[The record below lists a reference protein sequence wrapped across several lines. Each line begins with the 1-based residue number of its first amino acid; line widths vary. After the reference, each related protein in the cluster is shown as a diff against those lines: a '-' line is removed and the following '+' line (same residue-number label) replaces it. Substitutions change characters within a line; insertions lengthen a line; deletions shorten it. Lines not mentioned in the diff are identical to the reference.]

1 MWCGVWWD
9 GERLPRASSSIIRR
23 RRLFAS
29 GEAFC
34 RSSGPRFHHVGS
46 AVIQFAGMSPAQT
59 AASQPIPPT
68 PRWFDPAV
76 LLATCGGLG
85 MIGFAPGTFGAAVGV
100 LITLA
105 CGRLSL
111 PPVAEAGLL
120 VAINLIGIPACTR
133 AARVLGRGKDP
144 GVIVYDEAASLPLAA
159 LVVPAAARTPAVL
172 VALFVLHRLF
182 DITKPFPCRQLERLP
197 AGLGIM
203 ADDWGA
209 AAYVAVCL
217 VIGRWLGWL

>member
-1 MWCGVWWD
+1 M
-9 GERLPRASSSIIRR
+9 
-23 RRLFAS
+23 
-29 GEAFC
+29 
-34 RSSGPRFHHVGS
+34 S
-46 AVIQFAGMSPAQT
+46 AHAVLQFAGMSPAPP
-59 AASQPIPPT
+59 ASSQSATPS

-85 MIGFAPGTFGAAVGV
+85 MIRFAPGTFGAAVGV
-100 LITLA
+100 LITMA
-105 CGRLSL
+105 FGRLSL

-133 AARVLGRGKDP
+133 AARALGRGKDP
-144 GVIVYDEAASLPLAA
+144 GTIIYDEAASLPLAA

-172 VALFVLHRLF
+172 VAVFVLHRLF

-217 VIGRWLGWL
+217 IIGRWQGWL

>member
-1 MWCGVWWD
+1 M
-9 GERLPRASSSIIRR
+9 
-23 RRLFAS
+23 
-29 GEAFC
+29 
-34 RSSGPRFHHVGS
+34 
-46 AVIQFAGMSPAQT
+46 IQFAGMTPAEAPLPQPAPT
-59 AASQPIPPT
+59 A

-100 LITLA
+100 LITMA
-105 CGRLSL
+105 CSQLML
-111 PPVAEAGLL
+111 PPLVEAALL
-120 VAINLIGIPACTR
+120 VVINLIGIPACTR
-133 AARVLGRGKDP
+133 AARALGRGKDP
-144 GVIVYDEAASLPLAA
+144 GAIVYDEAASLPLAA
-159 LVVPAAARTPAVL
+159 LVVPAAARTPTVL

-217 VIGRWLGWL
+217 TIGRWLGWL